1 MFSVTRSNSEKYD
14 IFKVKKVKK
23 INRRTFGNISLVV
36 EDDNTSDTDDKYDN
50 FYDPSDYDT
59 LSDLD

>member
-1 MFSVTRSNSEKYD
+1 MFSVTRSNNEKYD

-23 INRRTFGNISLVV
+23 INRRTFGNISLFI
-36 EDDNTSDTDDKYDN
+36 EDDNASEKEEVYDN
-50 FYDPSDYDT
+50 IYNPSDYDT